1 MCLCI
6 VFVLCTVIA
15 LIVLV
20 YFDQLGFEFASLFDD
35 FGNYDLLSSIP
46 RQKMNKNS
54 R

>member
-1 MCLCI
+1 MTRETIRVCLCI

-20 YFDQLGFEFASLFDD
+20 CFDQLGFEFASLFDD

-46 RQKMNKNS
+46 R
-54 R
+54 